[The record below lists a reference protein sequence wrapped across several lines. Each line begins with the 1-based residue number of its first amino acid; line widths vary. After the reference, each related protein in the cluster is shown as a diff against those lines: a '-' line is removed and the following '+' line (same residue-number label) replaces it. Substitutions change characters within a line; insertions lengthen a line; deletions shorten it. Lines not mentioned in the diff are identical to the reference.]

1 MKNVLGTVL
10 LSSVLLTPSALAVTQ
25 KFNFDLNATHMKG
38 QETLHLKRM
47 VSKKYGR
54 QSLQG
59 FKLKKVMISAK
70 SKKGQAD
77 ANLQVGYKESYPKTI
92 EGTPQSFDSNHS
104 GFHSLSFV
112 APNSRQGQSGPWKLH
127 IKGNVKVDSVN
138 MAAKMKLDYN
148 PQNVAAL
155 TFKAKDSMK
164 VDKIVGSTK
173 TIKVGPKFKAI
184 QFKASGKSVS
194 ITSVK
199 VKFTDGQQ
207 VILDELEGKVKGVKS
222 FKFKH
227 QLNKPIKH
235 IKVSAVSNNLFG
247 SRGKLHISTAKA
259 QGAGHDRGQRP
270 GRGQRRH

>member
-10 LSSVLLTPSALAVTQ
+10 LSTMLLTPSALAVTQ
-25 KFNFDLNATHMKG
+25 KFNFNLNAAHSKG

-47 VSKKYGR
+47 VNRKFGR
-54 QSLQG
+54 QALQG
-59 FKLKKVMISAK
+59 FTLKKIVISAK

-77 ANLQVGYKESYPKTI
+77 ANLQVGYSESYPKTI
-92 EGTPQSFDSNHS
+92 EGTPQSFASDSS

-112 APNSRQGQSGPWKLH
+112 APRSRQNQSGPWKLH
-127 IKGNVKVDSVN
+127 IKGNVKVDSV
-138 MAAKMKLDYN
+138 AIKAKMKLDYN
-148 PQNVAAL
+148 PANVAAL
-155 TFKAKDSMK
+155 TFKPKTSMK
-164 VDKIVGSTK
+164 VAKIVGSTE
-173 TIKVGPKFKAI
+173 TIKVGPNFKAI
-184 QFKASGKSVS
+184 QFSAQGKSVS

-222 FKFKH
+222 FKFKN
-227 QLNKPIKH
+227 QLNKTIKH

-247 SRGKLHISTAKA
+247 SRGKLHIATAKK
-259 QGAGHDRGQRP
+259 QGPGQNRGQRP